1 MFFTPKILKKQ
12 LVDFGVMVSIEV
24 VLQRINHGWD
34 VILGETFYKS
44 IDSTLRLDSDYVGV
58 WASSALKMY
67 GPELLRNARKRAIL
81 IRNLTADEQ
90 NELASLIGIQPSN
103 HMVKD
108 LVELRISKNS
118 SNERILF
125 NFFDMVVPLEEK
137 GEEVSD
143 SESVEGGGYQL
154 YRYQKDV
161 LTQAMDV
168 YHSDKRNSLMIQM
181 PTGSGKTR
189 VAMNMIARILMES
202 PTAVLWIAYSE
213 ELCEQAIQEF
223 KQAWGTVGDRSVEV
237 CRYFEKHS
245 AYDTEDGLIVAGLS
259 KLWKG
264 HMSNDYLLHDIAV
277 KTSLI
282 VFDEAHQAIAS
293 TYMMM
298 IKTLM
303 LYNENITLIGL
314 SATPGRS
321 SYESTSE
328 LVDLFQSNIVKISMD
343 GYNSPIDYLY
353 EKGYLSKPL
362 FTQLVSKADV
372 LEGEEGVDYSA
383 SILKEI
389 GNNAK
394 RNGKIVDAILNA
406 ILLKGHKKVLVFAA
420 SVESAKYLTFRVG
433 EHISRTY
440 IVTAETDSSLRKKY
454 INEFKEV
461 TDEPMVMCNYGV
473 LTTGVDVPS
482 IDCVVIAR
490 PTTSLVLYSQ
500 MVGRALRGPAM
511 GGTESA
517 EIITVAD
524 IDLKG
529 YGSVIEAY
537 KNWDE
542 DWKYDG

>member
-1 MFFTPKILKKQ
+1 
-12 LVDFGVMVSIEV
+12 MVSIEM

-34 VILGETFYKS
+34 VILGEAFYKS

-67 GPELLRNARKRAIL
+67 GPELLRNAKKRAIL

-90 NELASLIGIQPSN
+90 NDLASLMGIQPSN

-108 LVELRISKNS
+108 LVELRITKNS

-125 NFFDMVVPLEEK
+125 NYFEMAVPFEEK

-264 HMSNDYLLHDIAV
+264 HMNNDYLLHDIAM
-277 KTSLI
+277 KISLI
-282 VFDEAHQAIAS
+282 VFDEAHQAIAN
-293 TYMMM
+293 TYVMM

-372 LEGEEGVDYSA
+372 LEGEEGVDYSV
-383 SILKEI
+383 SMLKEI

-394 RNGKIVDAILNA
+394 RNGKIVDAILDA

-433 EHISRTY
+433 EHIPRTY

-511 GGTESA
+511 GGTERA

-542 DWKYDG
+542 DWNYDG